1 MVPPNPGRAEMDTEA
16 VPVAMLPKPAK
27 LTLREF
33 RPITGVKMKN
43 VDPLTGES
51 TDAPV
56 LGARRMSTGADMDV
70 VLSSVVEVMVTE

>member
-1 MVPPNPGRAEMDTEA
+1 
-16 VPVAMLPKPAK
+16 
-27 LTLREF
+27 
-33 RPITGVKMKN
+33 MKN

-56 LGARRMSTGADMDV
+56 LGARRISMGADMAV